1 MSRGERRE
9 AKRGG
14 GFFESI
20 GINWEENMAY
30 KAKFEE
36 SDK

>member
-9 AKRGG
+9 AKRGE
-14 GFFESI
+14 GFFGSI
-20 GINWEENMAY
+20 GLNWEENMAC
-30 KAKFEE
+30 KATFEE